1 MSTSCPQSY
10 IEMRYLG
17 IALWFA
23 AFAVQPS
30 YHMAASQG
38 LGVFFP
44 GRVVGGQGGSKG
56 QGAQQPQVPVTV
68 AGQRCVLDCGKN
80 GYVPGTCLCQD
91 GSLFPFIFLN
101 TPCRFATCGEREVCQ
116 IQGGKAVCVQVI
128 KDTSSEDVCNL
139 PSQTGPCRANI
150 QRYFFDKTDGKCK
163 QFVYGGCQGNGNS
176 FASKDECD
184 RFCITDVPTV
194 PTSVFSG
201 GQTGASSAQTQF
213 SSAQPVPPQAQSTPS
228 RAQSVPFSAETIPV
242 IGAQPTDQS
251 AGSASNVGQQQS
263 DICQL
268 PKQPGMCFAYFPK
281 FYFNAAS
288 GQCEN
293 FVYGGCGGND
303 NRFDTLE
310 GCQQACGGAPGGLT
324 TITGSGSTPGAPTTG
339 SNDVCQLPKQPGRC
353 RAYIPSVYFNS
364 VTGQCEDFIYGGCGG
379 NGNRFSTVSECQ
391 ERCGP
396 VTSPITNPITIPVTT
411 SITSPKSGNAACSQ
425 PRIVGRCRARMP
437 RWWYDSN
444 TERCMRFYY
453 GGCGGNDNNFESEE
467 ACQSQCMTPTS
478 TAGAVTVDVVQPV
491 TPTGSSQVSPKRCS
505 LPKMKGPCKANM
517 LNYYFDPKAGHCRM
531 FIYGGCRGNDNRF
544 ESEAECVEACSPA
557 QQHHQQKPIQSP
569 SIQPLPPDA
578 CFLPKDAGRCRA
590 SMPRYYYN
598 AASGRCES
606 FIYGGCGGNEN
617 NFRSVRACK
626 DKCAQGSGGTGR
638 REGSHVAQPQ

>member
-1 MSTSCPQSY
+1 MVFRTQFSSSSY

-80 GYVPGTCLCQD
+80 GYVPGNV
-91 GSLFPFIFLN
+91 SLSR
-101 TPCRFATCGEREVCQ
+101 RFALPLHLPQHT
-116 IQGGKAVCVQVI
+116 VQ
-128 KDTSSEDVCNL
+128 VCNL

-163 QFVYGGCQGNGNS
+163 QFVYGGCQACSLVARPAPPVPRPS
-176 FASKDECD
+176 F
-184 RFCITDVPTV
+184 P
-194 PTSVFSG
+194 
-201 GQTGASSAQTQF
+201 
-213 SSAQPVPPQAQSTPS
+213 SAQPVPPQAQSTPS